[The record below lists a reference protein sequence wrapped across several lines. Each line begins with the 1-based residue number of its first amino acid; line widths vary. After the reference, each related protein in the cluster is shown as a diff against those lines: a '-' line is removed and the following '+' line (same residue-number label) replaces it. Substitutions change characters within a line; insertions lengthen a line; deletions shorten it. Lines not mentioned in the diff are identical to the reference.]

1 MVMLLE
7 LNVQKTVGKMVTNWE
22 RLATVWR
29 GSWFSASIN
38 NCWVET
44 PLPFSYSSTWY
55 LFITSPFTWG
65 GIVPW
70 VIFVTSCFLSL
81 PTISPGLYLS
91 HTSPLFLLFSIRWQ
105 QTSKS
110 SGLSSSL
117 QPAGAKA
124 DALREEMEEAANRVE
139 ICRVPPSLLL
149 STRTDRG
156 ALREALFVHWNS
168 SKTWIVSL
176 YLN

>member
-1 MVMLLE
+1 MVMLLG
-7 LNVQKTVGKMVTNWE
+7 LNVQKTVGKMVANWR

-29 GSWFSASIN
+29 GNWFSASIN
-38 NCWVET
+38 CQVET

-65 GIVPW
+65 GVVPW

-139 ICRVPPSLLL
+139 ICRVSPHLFAPLYQDRQRSPTGGPFCSL
-149 STRTDRG
+149 
-156 ALREALFVHWNS
+156 EF
-168 SKTWIVSL
+168 
-176 YLN
+176 